1 MKKIFIAFVIC
12 LLPLGC
18 AKEQKE
24 EKVSLVILYGFM
36 SNDPSSQFPV
46 PDAVILKQDSGY
58 IKIKARSGMVVEH
71 SGRYSVIRK

>member
-1 MKKIFIAFVIC
+1 MKNVFIAFLVC

-18 AKEQKE
+18 SKLE
-24 EKVSLVILYGFM
+24 EKASLVILYGFL
-36 SNDPSSQFPV
+36 SNDPSSQFPI

-58 IKIKARSGMVVEH
+58 IKIKAPSGRIFEH